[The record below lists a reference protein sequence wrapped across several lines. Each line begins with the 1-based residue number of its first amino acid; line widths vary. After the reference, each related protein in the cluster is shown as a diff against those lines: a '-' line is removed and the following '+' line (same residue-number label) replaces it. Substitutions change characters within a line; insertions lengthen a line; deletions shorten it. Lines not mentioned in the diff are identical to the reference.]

1 MCRWKAA
8 ASDKEKNKGRYKA
21 FTDPH
26 EHETSASLA
35 KIKTHGVNWDLLRMR
50 HA

>member
-1 MCRWKAA
+1 MRSWEVA
-8 ASDKEKNKGRYKA
+8 ASGKEKNKGRYKA

-35 KIKTHGVNWDLLRMR
+35 KIKTRGVNWDLLRMR